1 MIAKSQ
7 IWHWLTRSLLAGG
20 LLLLA
25 ACSEDSEE
33 QMNGNRLQLLSAT
46 RASGAYPLGTGDYLL
61 KMYIVPATSEGTMK
75 IADYSYS
82 SSLESPK
89 WTLSSQASISEETQ
103 YFIYGYMR
111 TDENTIQDSKVNVS
125 APDGGYASGINI
137 TMRDLPA
144 ITDDD
149 ICLVVGVQRVS
160 NPDVGNTNRVCDP
173 EVLEEGKYGYFSGV
187 AGENYVN
194 LLMDHLYSQLVLKFT
209 VDADYSKLR
218 KIKLKELKLTAAE
231 TVTAKVNI
239 RSNSGIGS
247 PTYTPGS
254 STKAWPIFSD
264 EGGVEL
270 GASPSVTDLTAIYC
284 APGIFST
291 ETTLVSIY
299 DVYDRQGNL
308 IREGCTATNKFSIGG
323 MDHGVKKTLTLTVVP
338 TYLYVLGDPDLD
350 NPTVK
355 FN

>member
-61 KMYIVPATSEGTMK
+61 KMYIAPATSEGTMK
-75 IADYSYS
+75 TADYSYS
-82 SSLESPK
+82 SSGSLK
-89 WTLSSQASISEETQ
+89 WTSTSPTSISEETQ
-103 YFIYGYMR
+103 YFIYGYMYMR

-125 APDGGYASGINI
+125 APDGGYASGINF

-160 NPDVGNTNRVCDP
+160 NPDVNNAGRVCDP

-218 KIKLKELKLTAAE
+218 KIKLKRLTLTAAE
-231 TVTAKVNI
+231 TVTAEVNI
-239 RSNSGIGS
+239 RRNSGIGS

-254 STKAWPIFSD
+254 STKAWPIFSST
-264 EGGVEL
+264 EGVEL
-270 GASPSVTDLTAIYC
+270 VASPSVIDLPARYC

-291 ETTLVSIY
+291 VTLVSTY

>member
-20 LLLLA
+20 LLLLV
-25 ACSEDSEE
+25 ACSEDPEE
-33 QMNGNRLQLLSAT
+33 QPKGDHIQLLTTT
-46 RASGAYPLGTGDYLL
+46 RASGSYPSDEGNYLL
-61 KMYIVPATSEGTMK
+61 KMYIAPATSEGTMK
-75 IADYSYS
+75 MADYSYS
-82 SSLESPK
+82 SESSR
-89 WTLSSQASISEETQ
+89 WTSSSQASISEDTQ
-103 YFIYGYMR
+103 YYIYGYMR
-111 TDENTIQDSKVNVS
+111 TDANTIQDSKVTVS
-125 APDGGYASGINI
+125 APDGGYANGINI
-137 TMRDLPA
+137 TMSDLPA

-160 NPDVGNTNRVCDP
+160 DPYDSNEGRVCVP
-173 EVLEEGKYGYFSGV
+173 EVLVEGKYGYFSGV
-187 AGENYVN
+187 RGENFVN

-218 KIKLKELKLTAAE
+218 RIKLKELTLTAAE
-231 TVTAKVNI
+231 TVTAEVNI

-254 STKAWPIFSD
+254 STIAWLIFSD

-270 GASPSVTDLTAIYC
+270 GASPSVTDLTARYC
-284 APGIFST
+284 APSIFST
-291 ETTLVSIY
+291 ETTLVSTY

-323 MDHGVKKTLTLTVVP
+323 MEHGVKKTLTLTVVP

-350 NPTVK
+350 NPTIEVK
-355 FN
+355 